1 MQRDR
6 VSAGTDPAT
15 PAAVPLADY
24 TSPPLRPPDC
34 LHNAYGLK
42 KSRPAKFGLCAW
54 PEPVRPRAH
63 PRGRTRARPCAAAP
77 ARPCAAAGT
86 RAHNAHARGRPCA
99 GAGTRPCAAARTRTR
114 ALACLRARACARG
127 TVPAPLLD
135 CPGNQTGLAPSPSP
149 WRRALALARLAT
161 MLAPPCH
168 RQTVRPR
175 MARRRQWAQAGGAP
189 GAPIRRWLVA
199 RASESSC
206 APPQLRWRGGAV
218 ALRRP
223 GRHSSRVMLMGRG
236 LTGRRGEGARAKST
250 PGPAGAPYS
259 GFMPWRPS
267 P

>member
-1 MQRDR
+1 M
-6 VSAGTDPAT
+6 
-15 PAAVPLADY
+15 
-24 TSPPLRPPDC
+24 
-34 LHNAYGLK
+34 
-42 KSRPAKFGLCAW
+42 
-54 PEPVRPRAH
+54 
-63 PRGRTRARPCAAAP
+63 RTHARAP
-77 ARPCAAAGT
+77 ARP
-86 RAHNAHARGRPCA
+86 RLRARGRTHVP
-99 GAGTRPCAAARTRTR
+99 ARTCLR
-114 ALACLRARACARG
+114 ALARAQARGRARG
-127 TVPAPLLD
+127 TVPAPLSD
-135 CPGNQTGLAPSPSP
+135 RPGNQAGLAPSPSPSPSPSP

-189 GAPIRRWLVA
+189 GAPIRRWLAA

-236 LTGRRGEGARAKST
+236 LTALGIEGARAKST
-250 PGPAGAPYS
+250 PGHAGAPYS
-259 GFMPWRPS
+259 GFRPWRPS

>member
-114 ALACLRARACARG
+114 ALACLRARG
-127 TVPAPLLD
+127 TVPAPTQGATASLAGLVAVLVAGTLRAPLAAQLALGPRLG
-135 CPGNQTGLAPSPSP
+135 PGNDARPAVMPADAKPSHGEAAAMGAGRGRP
-149 WRRALALARLAT
+149 WRSDPRPLAG
-161 MLAPPCH
+161 H
-168 RQTVRPR
+168 
-175 MARRRQWAQAGGAP
+175 
-189 GAPIRRWLVA
+189 
-199 RASESSC
+199 
-206 APPQLRWRGGAV
+206 
-218 ALRRP
+218 
-223 GRHSSRVMLMGRG
+223 
-236 LTGRRGEGARAKST
+236 GEGKREL
-250 PGPAGAPYS
+250 
-259 GFMPWRPS
+259 
-267 P
+267 

>member
-1 MQRDR
+1 MNHLPLHRSHLVQGRAEAGMQRDR

-114 ALACLRARACARG
+114 ALACLRARG
-127 TVPAPLLD
+127 TVPAPAQPADVSLA
-135 CPGNQTGLAPSPSP
+135 GLAPSPPSPRHDARPAVMPADAKPSHGEAAAMGAGRGRP
-149 WRRALALARLAT
+149 WRSDPRPLAG
-161 MLAPPCH
+161 H
-168 RQTVRPR
+168 
-175 MARRRQWAQAGGAP
+175 
-189 GAPIRRWLVA
+189 
-199 RASESSC
+199 
-206 APPQLRWRGGAV
+206 
-218 ALRRP
+218 
-223 GRHSSRVMLMGRG
+223 
-236 LTGRRGEGARAKST
+236 GEGKREL
-250 PGPAGAPYS
+250 
-259 GFMPWRPS
+259 
-267 P
+267 